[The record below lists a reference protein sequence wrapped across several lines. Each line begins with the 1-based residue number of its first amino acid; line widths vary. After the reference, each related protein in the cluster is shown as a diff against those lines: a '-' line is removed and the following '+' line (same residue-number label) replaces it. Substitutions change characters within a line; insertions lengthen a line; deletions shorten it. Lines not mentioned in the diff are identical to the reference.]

1 MAIGICLMN
10 LTEQG
15 IKNLKDA
22 PKRVVEAKKA
32 IEAIGGKWLGF
43 YLTMGEYDYVAIV
56 DFPSDAVAMTYLM
69 TLGTGGNVRTTT
81 LKAFT
86 EEEFQKM
93 VEKLP

>member
-1 MAIGICLMN
+1 MAIGICLMK

-22 PKRVVEAKKA
+22 PKRIAEAKKA
-32 IEAIGGKWLGF
+32 IEATGGKLIDF
-43 YLTMGEYDYVAIV
+43 YVTMGEYDYVAIAE
-56 DFPSDAVAMTYLM
+56 FPSDEVTMSYLM
-69 TLGTGGNVRTTT
+69 TLGTGGDVRTTS

-86 EEEFQKM
+86 LEEFQKM